1 MAKKDNKGRNLKDN
15 EDQMKDGRYRYRY
28 TDSYGKRKAIY
39 SWKLVSVDKTPA
51 GKKDDLCLRAKIK
64 QIEKDIND
72 EIDTYSSQSKVN
84 DLIVM
89 YLDTKVNLAN
99 STLNNYKNMYDVN
112 IKKST
117 LGDMKISSVKKSDI
131 LKFYK
136 HLYIDKNLLS
146 AQYNYIKTSYS
157 QLFS

>member
-112 IKKST
+112 IKK
-117 LGDMKISSVKKSDI
+117 
-131 LKFYK
+131 
-136 HLYIDKNLLS
+136 NR
-146 AQYNYIKTSYS
+146 
-157 QLFS
+157 